1 MHSFMTCE
9 PICMLHILLDKAN
22 HDVPLTLHFIL
33 LIWDYLWNHAYPDF
47 KLLWILLCILDKKWT
62 ICYTF
67 TRIGAFISIT
77 LYHNIKP
84 LYVSTDL
91 QDINEI
97 ETMRKD
103 QNISETIYGFIIR
116 WYYNVVQ
123 FSITG
128 ESIHLKKF
136 ENKREILIG
145 IVYYVNIDI
154 FVPIFDAISDMI
166 ELNTFPKNGGIKLN
180 YQCINYNKLNALI
193 IIIGWIIINNCH
205 QFAYRPFVLNPLV
218 Y

>member
-1 MHSFMTCE
+1 MRSFMTCK

-47 KLLWILLCILDKKWT
+47 KLLCILLCILDKKWT
-62 ICYTF
+62 SCDTLNKN
-67 TRIGAFISIT
+67 GAFISIT

-84 LYVSTDL
+84 LYVSTGL
-91 QDINEI
+91 ICK
-97 ETMRKD
+97 TSMKSKPCAKD

-136 ENKREILIG
+136 ESKREILIG
-145 IVYYVNIDI
+145 TSIV
-154 FVPIFDAISDMI
+154 FVPICDAISDMI

-180 YQCINYNKLNALI
+180 YQCINHISTRKFFFEDLSKPN
-193 IIIGWIIINNCH
+193 
-205 QFAYRPFVLNPLV
+205 
-218 Y
+218 